1 MSTREITFYL
11 AARTQSL
18 KYNTIER
25 FQHSFFSSQ
34 GRIHWKL
41 MLRFSQSEQHLTIF
55 YLIFRYV
62 RKSIRNKR
70 TNFRKHHTYCGY
82 TLPRCYQKGKRF
94 TDIVAFLSI
103 SPFGVGF
110 PASKLK
116 LRRRSNA
123 RRDCEHIFLVGSIKA
138 RRRYAFSSTDE
149 AALRG
154 SIQSRCIKHRWKWH
168 GKMEAGC
175 GKDGRKKREK
185 RQREAGISRLYHL
198 QQAVT
203 LLVNYN
209 RLPEER
215 GIIL

>member
-1 MSTREITFYL
+1 MKHTKRTIWNPYETKGRTFGNITRIVD
-11 AARTQSL
+11 
-18 KYNTIER
+18 I
-25 FQHSFFSSQ
+25 
-34 GRIHWKL
+34 
-41 MLRFSQSEQHLTIF
+41 
-55 YLIFRYV
+55 RYV
-62 RKSIRNKR
+62 CVTRKGSVSLIS
-70 TNFRKHHTYCGY
+70 
-82 TLPRCYQKGKRF
+82 L
-94 TDIVAFLSI
+94 LSCQFHL
-103 SPFGVGF
+103 SAPGF
-110 PASKLK
+110 PTSKLK

-138 RRRYAFSSTDE
+138 RRWYAFSSTDE

-154 SIQSRCIKHRWKWH
+154 EHSKQMHKASLKVARQ
-168 GKMEAGC
+168 
-175 GKDGRKKREK
+175 DGGGLRKRRQKKREK

>member
-1 MSTREITFYL
+1 
-11 AARTQSL
+11 
-18 KYNTIER
+18 
-25 FQHSFFSSQ
+25 
-34 GRIHWKL
+34 
-41 MLRFSQSEQHLTIF
+41 MLRCSQLEQHLTIF
-55 YLIFRYV
+55 YLIFRYA
-62 RKSIRNKR
+62 RESIRNKR

-82 TLPRCYQKGKRF
+82 TLRRWCQKGKRF
-94 TDIVAFLSI
+94 ADIVAFLSI
-103 SPFGVGF
+103 SPSRVGF
-110 PASKLK
+110 PTSKLK

-123 RRDCEHIFLVGSIKA
+123 RRNCEHIFLVGSIKA
-138 RRRYAFSSTDE
+138 LRRYAFSSTDE

-154 SIQSRCIKHRWKWH
+154 EHSKQMHKASLKVARQ
-168 GKMEAGC
+168 
-175 GKDGRKKREK
+175 DGGGLRKRRQKKREK